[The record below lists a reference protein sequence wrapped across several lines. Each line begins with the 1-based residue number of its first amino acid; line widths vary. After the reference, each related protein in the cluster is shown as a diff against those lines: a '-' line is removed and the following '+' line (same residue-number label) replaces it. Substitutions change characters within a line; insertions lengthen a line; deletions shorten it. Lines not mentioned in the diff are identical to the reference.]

1 MAWPPRFLFIGGTLA
16 IDFIHT
22 GGLGGRSRFERW
34 QTPDDVAD
42 WAEASPDLG
51 FRPTVTE
58 AERKAAWD
66 LREALWEYSRAVVE
80 KRRPPQSAA
89 DHIAR
94 VAETPDL
101 VPTWLDGKRVWRDG
115 APFSQVMSSVAR
127 DAISLFGT
135 EEVAHF
141 RKCANPSCGLTFVDH
156 SRGGKRQWCTMQRCG
171 NLMKA
176 ARHRAKTKGET
187 S

>member
-22 GGLGGRSRFERW
+22 GGLDGRSRFERW
-34 QTPDDVAD
+34 HTPEDVAD

-58 AERKAAWD
+58 AERLAAWD
-66 LREALWEYSRAVVE
+66 LREALWAYSQAVVKNE
-80 KRRPPQSAA
+80 QPPKTAA

-94 VAETPDL
+94 VAWTPDL

-115 APFSQVMSSVAR
+115 APFAQVLSSVAR
-127 DAISLFGT
+127 DAITLFGT

-141 RKCANPSCGLTFVDH
+141 RKCANPQCGLTFVDH

-171 NLMKA
+171 NLMKV